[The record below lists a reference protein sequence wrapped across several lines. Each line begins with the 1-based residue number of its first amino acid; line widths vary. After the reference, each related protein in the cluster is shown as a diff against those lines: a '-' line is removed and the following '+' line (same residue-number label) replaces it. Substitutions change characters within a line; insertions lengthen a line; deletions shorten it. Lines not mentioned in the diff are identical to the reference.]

1 MTALAVAILLTLGV
15 SGICSLLEAFI
26 LSTTA
31 AEIEGFKKT
40 HPRRGAQLER
50 YKQGIEET
58 SAAILT
64 LNTIA
69 NTAGATVVGAL
80 AADRF
85 DSTGVG
91 LVSAGLVLGI
101 LLFAEIV
108 PKNLGFAYRRPLQPY
123 LVWPIWLV
131 RLLMRPFSWAA
142 RRLLSGMLPR
152 QPPTEEEQEEEIRL
166 LAERSA
172 KSGAL
177 SGSERDLISNA
188 LSLDDISVASIM
200 TPRTVVSFLKGSLTV
215 GEVCRDLK
223 NNIPFAR
230 MPVYGEN
237 IDDILGVV
245 RRRDILRASSEDK
258 DHLTMLDLK
267 TDALFIPETASG
279 LQALQ
284 QFVTRHQQFG
294 VVVDEYGST
303 AGVITMEDIVEH
315 LLGHEIYEPSDLA
328 VDMRELA
335 KRRAARLPSATP
347 NQAEPEGP
355 SATEP

>member
-1 MTALAVAILLTLGV
+1 MTALVVAILLTLSI
-15 SGICSLLEAFI
+15 SGFCSLLEAFI
-26 LSTTA
+26 LSTTT
-31 AEIEGFKKT
+31 AETEGFKKT
-40 HPRRGAQLER
+40 HPRLGARLEH
-50 YKQGIEET
+50 YKHGIEKT

-80 AADRF
+80 AADLL
-85 DSTGVG
+85 DSTGLG
-91 LVSAGLVLGI
+91 IVSAGLVLGI
-101 LLFAEIV
+101 LFFSEIL
-108 PKNLGFAYRRPLQPY
+108 PKNLGFAYRKPLQPY
-123 LVWPIWLV
+123 LVWPLWLV
-131 RLLMRPFSWAA
+131 RLLMRPFSFVA
-142 RRLLSGMLPR
+142 RRLLAGLLP
-152 QPPTEEEQEEEIRL
+152 QEPPTEEEQEEEIRL

-172 KSGAL
+172 QSGAL

-188 LSLDDISVASIM
+188 LSLDDISVESIM
-200 TPRTVVSFLKGSLTV
+200 TPRTVVSFIKGTLTV
-215 GEVCRDLK
+215 AEVCRDLK

-237 IDDILGVV
+237 IDEILGVV
-245 RRRDILRASSEDK
+245 RRRDILRASSD
-258 DHLTMLDLK
+258 DQDQLTMLDLK

-284 QFVTRHQQFG
+284 QFVIKHQQFG

-303 AGVITMEDIVEH
+303 AGVVTMEDIVEH

-335 KRRAARLPSATP
+335 MRRAARLPSATP
-347 NQAEPEGP
+347 NLAPGEQPTP
-355 SATEP
+355 